1 MIRHSNSLFISLVVH
16 IAILIALLFLY
27 INIVEKNRVL
37 KEEHKICL
45 KLCNIAEKKVV
56 EPVLKK
62 EIVQKKPP
70 PKKKIEPL
78 LKPKK
83 PKPKIEKKEVKKKVE
98 AKKKILIV
106 KEEVIA
112 KEVEVLKKKEP
123 LHVEVAKVKEIVEII
138 EPQESIESKNVRL
151 EKEYIDENII
161 KIRELI
167 KDNLYYPRSARKRGV
182 TGEVVVKFTISV
194 DSEVHSI
201 EVISSKSD
209 ILSRAAK
216 KTIENLSSEFP
227 KPDEELILHV
237 PISYKL
243 D

>member
-1 MIRHSNSLFISLVVH
+1 M
-16 IAILIALLFLY
+16 
-27 INIVEKNRVL
+27 VE
-37 KEEHKICL
+37 
-45 KLCNIAEKKVV
+45 VV
-56 EPVLKK
+56 EFV
-62 EIVQKKPP
+62 
-70 PKKKIEPL
+70 EPA
-78 LKPKK
+78 
-83 PKPKIEKKEVKKKVE
+83 ETAE
-98 AKKKILIV
+98 A
-106 KEEVIA
+106 
-112 KEVEVLKKKEP
+112 
-123 LHVEVAKVKEIVEII
+123 
-138 EPQESIESKNVRL
+138 KNVRL

-167 KDNLYYPRSARKRGV
+167 KDNLYYPRSARKRRV
-182 TGEVVVKFTISV
+182 TGEVVVKFTIST

-201 EVISSKSD
+201 EIVSSKSD